1 MHPVA
6 ALDDDDAPEAN
17 GALTTGEC
25 DNVIINAAPLNNPVG
40 DCADTLVEPL
50 LRHDAHLCVLVRPVL
65 LEAWGMARN

>member
-17 GALTTGEC
+17 GALTIGESE
-25 DNVIINAAPLNNPVG
+25 NVFINAALLNNPVG